1 MRKCQDAASRP
12 GGFSTCR
19 QHSPGKAKTIS
30 LLNDELWNG
39 LFLVVPSQP
48 RRLSKS
54 KRQGWQFPK
63 IEFSKK
69 TQKSLVG
76 SQENRTFALAKTK

>member
-1 MRKCQDAASRP
+1 MEQSVSFKMAAV
-12 GGFSTCR
+12 
-19 QHSPGKAKTIS
+19 
-30 LLNDELWNG
+30 LL
-39 LFLVVPSQP
+39 
-48 RRLSKS
+48 
-54 KRQGWQFPK
+54 QFPK

>member
-1 MRKCQDAASRP
+1 MQLHGLAASQPAGSIPREKQRP
-12 GGFSTCR
+12 FHYSTTSYGMVFS
-19 QHSPGKAKTIS
+19 
-30 LLNDELWNG
+30 
-39 LFLVVPSQP
+39 FVVPSQP